1 MAAPPIVVERF
12 RVEHGSGFTMSV
24 ISLPD
29 RRAAGN
35 QIVRFVYQRHLEAVL
50 YGRVEGTSGPIWKL
64 MNQSGMGSTAMPVN
78 KASTT
83 SGVLTDAEYT
93 ALMAEFRSS
102 LPGDMVDPS
111 SLGRIRNCTII
122 PVAAAASIVRT
133 FGRSGPS
140 MAWLRAFNQPVPQA
154 WQLVEEQEENDA
166 AGEAD
171 LVLNEQLDEQGFE
184 AEDFSFADELT
195 MMATFS
201 TDQEDDERLKTYILQ
216 RVPPLLKSDLDLY
229 LLARTATFAA
239 RRHGG
244 AVQSISAESDRTAL
258 LRFYGYLERM
268 QRVPAGAD
276 LYISLLCRAD
286 LGDLVEG
293 YATWLQNN
301 QRCKFSTI
309 ANYLNGLVS
318 LTNYAYANFEPAAA
332 VLNMEPNPLTQLINL
347 RAQAETASKT
357 QQLYDKRV
365 GGWLEWE
372 DVQKARVAAMNKLND
387 AAVGGTAVAKMSLLR
402 DAAAISLLS
411 LIPPDRVGCIRKLK
425 LSHTLKRKEG
435 GGWMMDLSKQRDGH
449 KTSRFY
455 GPFAASL
462 PAELT
467 AILDRYAIALELE
480 VGGENA
486 YLFHPPHGSNDRP
499 MESAAWTGW
508 VKRLFKRHHGE
519 EVAPKTLRSSFI
531 TWLRGQ
537 DAAPQILKSAAHA
550 MKHSETRQASSDY
563 DQESDDRL
571 VKAAYEFNLTFAAG
585 FAAAEVALA
594 VAGGEGGS
602 SSAPPPLLPPAPPPL
617 PPPPAPQ
624 QQVTVGGTHI
634 LPPIAA
640 TDLTTQ
646 LADIG
651 FARSAASKNGDCYP
665 LSAMAGFEIP
675 AYAARNP
682 TAQTTAR
689 VRQLRQG
696 SIELLVADT
705 VGGVDSAVF
714 LASEKLPADA
724 HAAAAAMANWREPG
738 FWFANDGNKSASFQF
753 GVAAKLERP
762 VVVIEKMGKT
772 FLDPARIYGA
782 RDATTG
788 ELIHSVEMPG
798 APETVPSYGML
809 PIADLLAK
817 LQSSPTGY
825 SLVEFN
831 GSNHFNPWLLKPSL
845 RKAAAAAADLG
856 VESDDHADGKA
867 DVENDDKE
875 VSEADEDDAWDAE
888 SIGGAAEVAGEE
900 SGAAEAAVKEGGEEA
915 AGEEDGEEAAGEEDG
930 DECGEWVQIEGA
942 PFIATL
948 VRGGPRTTA
957 PTRTYEVTIPFNSD
971 TAPIYV
977 GGKVKF
983 PVVAGAPA
991 DGIVCDF
998 PESWPESSKELTFT
1012 LKLDRAGATEDSV
1025 TINNALYL
1033 KGKAEDKEAQLAT
1046 EPNPPAPPTPLEQP
1060 LPPPL
1065 EQPAPE
1071 AVLPDVVRS
1080 STRSRKRARLSHP
1093 PSEAVASE
1101 PVEPLPTIVDHL
1113 EDSADLS
1120 IGLAVL
1126 AYGRSPGGDWMQYRA
1141 VIKAFRDRA
1150 PYVVVKYTTDMA
1162 GNALRLLLPSPITAY
1177 LSRTDIEL
1185 L

>member
-1 MAAPPIVVERF
+1 
-12 RVEHGSGFTMSV
+12 
-24 ISLPD
+24 
-29 RRAAGN
+29 
-35 QIVRFVYQRHLEAVL
+35 
-50 YGRVEGTSGPIWKL
+50 
-64 MNQSGMGSTAMPVN
+64 
-78 KASTT
+78 
-83 SGVLTDAEYT
+83 
-93 ALMAEFRSS
+93 
-102 LPGDMVDPS
+102 
-111 SLGRIRNCTII
+111 
-122 PVAAAASIVRT
+122 
-133 FGRSGPS
+133 
-140 MAWLRAFNQPVPQA
+140 
-154 WQLVEEQEENDA
+154 
-166 AGEAD
+166 
-171 LVLNEQLDEQGFE
+171 
-184 AEDFSFADELT
+184 
-195 MMATFS
+195 
-201 TDQEDDERLKTYILQ
+201 
-216 RVPPLLKSDLDLY
+216 
-229 LLARTATFAA
+229 
-239 RRHGG
+239 
-244 AVQSISAESDRTAL
+244 
-258 LRFYGYLERM
+258 
-268 QRVPAGAD
+268 
-276 LYISLLCRAD
+276 
-286 LGDLVEG
+286 
-293 YATWLQNN
+293 
-301 QRCKFSTI
+301 
-309 ANYLNGLVS
+309 
-318 LTNYAYANFEPAAA
+318 
-332 VLNMEPNPLTQLINL
+332 
-347 RAQAETASKT
+347 
-357 QQLYDKRV
+357 
-365 GGWLEWE
+365 
-372 DVQKARVAAMNKLND
+372 
-387 AAVGGTAVAKMSLLR
+387 
-402 DAAAISLLS
+402 
-411 LIPPDRVGCIRKLK
+411 
-425 LSHTLKRKEG
+425 
-435 GGWMMDLSKQRDGH
+435 
-449 KTSRFY
+449 
-455 GPFAASL
+455 
-462 PAELT
+462 
-467 AILDRYAIALELE
+467 
-480 VGGENA
+480 
-486 YLFHPPHGSNDRP
+486 
-499 MESAAWTGW
+499 
-508 VKRLFKRHHGE
+508 
-519 EVAPKTLRSSFI
+519 
-531 TWLRGQ
+531 
-537 DAAPQILKSAAHA
+537 
-550 MKHSETRQASSDY
+550 
-563 DQESDDRL
+563 
-571 VKAAYEFNLTFAAG
+571 
-585 FAAAEVALA
+585 
-594 VAGGEGGS
+594 
-602 SSAPPPLLPPAPPPL
+602 
-617 PPPPAPQ
+617 
-624 QQVTVGGTHI
+624 
-634 LPPIAA
+634 
-640 TDLTTQ
+640 
-646 LADIG
+646 
-651 FARSAASKNGDCYP
+651 
-665 LSAMAGFEIP
+665 MAGFEIP

-705 VGGVDSAVF
+705 VGGIDSAVF

-900 SGAAEAAVKEGGEEA
+900 SGAAEAAGEEGGEEA

-930 DECGEWVQIEGA
+930 DEGGEWVQIEGA

-948 VRGGPRTTA
+948 IRGGPRTTA

-1046 EPNPPAPPTPLEQP
+1046 EPDPPAPPTPLEQP

>member
-1 MAAPPIVVERF
+1 
-12 RVEHGSGFTMSV
+12 
-24 ISLPD
+24 
-29 RRAAGN
+29 
-35 QIVRFVYQRHLEAVL
+35 
-50 YGRVEGTSGPIWKL
+50 
-64 MNQSGMGSTAMPVN
+64 
-78 KASTT
+78 
-83 SGVLTDAEYT
+83 
-93 ALMAEFRSS
+93 
-102 LPGDMVDPS
+102 
-111 SLGRIRNCTII
+111 
-122 PVAAAASIVRT
+122 
-133 FGRSGPS
+133 
-140 MAWLRAFNQPVPQA
+140 
-154 WQLVEEQEENDA
+154 
-166 AGEAD
+166 
-171 LVLNEQLDEQGFE
+171 
-184 AEDFSFADELT
+184 
-195 MMATFS
+195 
-201 TDQEDDERLKTYILQ
+201 
-216 RVPPLLKSDLDLY
+216 
-229 LLARTATFAA
+229 
-239 RRHGG
+239 
-244 AVQSISAESDRTAL
+244 
-258 LRFYGYLERM
+258 
-268 QRVPAGAD
+268 
-276 LYISLLCRAD
+276 
-286 LGDLVEG
+286 
-293 YATWLQNN
+293 
-301 QRCKFSTI
+301 
-309 ANYLNGLVS
+309 
-318 LTNYAYANFEPAAA
+318 
-332 VLNMEPNPLTQLINL
+332 
-347 RAQAETASKT
+347 
-357 QQLYDKRV
+357 
-365 GGWLEWE
+365 
-372 DVQKARVAAMNKLND
+372 
-387 AAVGGTAVAKMSLLR
+387 MSLLR

-411 LIPPDRVGCIRKLK
+411 LIPPDRVGCIRKLR
-425 LSHTLKRKEG
+425 LAHTLKRKEG
-435 GGWMMDLSKQRDGH
+435 GGWMMDLSKARDGH

-467 AILDRYAIALELE
+467 PILDRYAIALELE

-486 YLFHPPHGSNDRP
+486 YLFHPPQGSSERP

-550 MKHSETRQASSDY
+550 MKHSEARQASSDY

-585 FAAAEVALA
+585 FAAAEVAPA

-602 SSAPPPLLPPAPPPL
+602 SSAPPPFPPPPPPPPL
-617 PPPPAPQ
+617 PPPPQ
-624 QQVTVGGTHI
+624 QQVIVGGTHI
-634 LPPIAA
+634 LPPVTV

-689 VRQLRQG
+689 VRQLRQD

-772 FLDPARIYGA
+772 YLDPARIYGA

-798 APETVPSYGML
+798 APETVPSYELL

-845 RKAAAAAADLG
+845 RKAVTKEAVTGGEEAAVEAGGEEAAG
-856 VESDDHADGKA
+856 EEG
-867 DVENDDKE
+867 
-875 VSEADEDDAWDAE
+875 
-888 SIGGAAEVAGEE
+888 GGAAEV
-900 SGAAEAAVKEGGEEA
+900 AVKEGGEEA
-915 AGEEDGEEAAGEEDG
+915 AGEEGGEEAAGEEDG
-930 DECGEWVQIEGA
+930 DEGGEWVQIEGA

-957 PTRTYEVTIPFNSD
+957 PTRTYEVTIPFDSD

-1046 EPNPPAPPTPLEQP
+1046 EPDPPAPPAPLEQP

-1093 PSEAVASE
+1093 SSEAAASE

-1120 IGLAVL
+1120 IGLVVL
-1126 AYGRSPGGDWMQYRA
+1126 AYGRSPGGDWTKYRA

-1150 PYVVVKYTTDMA
+1150 PYVVVKYTTDMS

>member
-1 MAAPPIVVERF
+1 MVVPRTTLLL
-12 RVEHGSGFTMSV
+12 VVQHG
-24 ISLPD
+24 
-29 RRAAGN
+29 R
-35 QIVRFVYQRHLEAVL
+35 
-50 YGRVEGTSGPIWKL
+50 
-64 MNQSGMGSTAMPVN
+64 
-78 KASTT
+78 
-83 SGVLTDAEYT
+83 
-93 ALMAEFRSS
+93 
-102 LPGDMVDPS
+102 
-111 SLGRIRNCTII
+111 
-122 PVAAAASIVRT
+122 
-133 FGRSGPS
+133 
-140 MAWLRAFNQPVPQA
+140 
-154 WQLVEEQEENDA
+154 
-166 AGEAD
+166 
-171 LVLNEQLDEQGFE
+171 
-184 AEDFSFADELT
+184 
-195 MMATFS
+195 
-201 TDQEDDERLKTYILQ
+201 
-216 RVPPLLKSDLDLY
+216 
-229 LLARTATFAA
+229 
-239 RRHGG
+239 
-244 AVQSISAESDRTAL
+244 
-258 LRFYGYLERM
+258 
-268 QRVPAGAD
+268 
-276 LYISLLCRAD
+276 
-286 LGDLVEG
+286 
-293 YATWLQNN
+293 
-301 QRCKFSTI
+301 
-309 ANYLNGLVS
+309 
-318 LTNYAYANFEPAAA
+318 
-332 VLNMEPNPLTQLINL
+332 
-347 RAQAETASKT
+347 
-357 QQLYDKRV
+357 
-365 GGWLEWE
+365 
-372 DVQKARVAAMNKLND
+372 
-387 AAVGGTAVAKMSLLR
+387 VAKMSLLR

-585 FAAAEVALA
+585 FAAAEVAPA
-594 VAGGEGGS
+594 VTGGEGAS
-602 SSAPPPLLPPAPPPL
+602 SSAPPPLPPPAPPPL

-624 QQVTVGGTHI
+624 QQVIVGGTHI
-634 LPPIAA
+634 LPPVAV
-640 TDLTTQ
+640 TELTTQ

-705 VGGVDSAVF
+705 VGGIDSSVF

-930 DECGEWVQIEGA
+930 DEGGEWVQIEGA

-957 PTRTYEVTIPFNSD
+957 PTRTYEVTIPFDSD

-983 PVVAGAPA
+983 PVVPGAPA

-998 PESWPESSKELTFT
+998 PESWPEGSTELTFT

-1025 TINNALYL
+1025 TINTALYL
-1033 KGKAEDKEAQLAT
+1033 KGNAEDKGAQLAT
-1046 EPNPPAPPTPLEQP
+1046 EPDPLAPPTPLEQP

-1162 GNALRLLLPSPITAY
+1162 GNALRLVLPSPITAY

>member
-184 AEDFSFADELT
+184 AEDLSFADELT

-216 RVPPLLKSDLDLY
+216 RVPPLLKSDLDMY

-239 RRHGG
+239 RRQGG

-268 QRVPAGAD
+268 QRVPEGAD

-318 LTNYAYANFEPAAA
+318 LTHYAYANFEPAAA

-372 DVQKARVAAMNKLND
+372 DVQKARVAAMQKLNG
-387 AAVGGTAVAKMSLLR
+387 AALGGTSAARMSLLR

-411 LIPPDRVGCIRKLK
+411 LIPPDRVGCIRKLR
-425 LSHTLKRKEG
+425 LAHTLKRKDG

-480 VGGENA
+480 IGGENA

-550 MKHSETRQASSDY
+550 MKHSEARQASSDY

-585 FAAAEVALA
+585 FAAAEVAPA
-594 VAGGEGGS
+594 VAGGEGAS
-602 SSAPPPLLPPAPPPL
+602 SSVPPTPPLPPPPL

-624 QQVTVGGTHI
+624 QQVIVGGTHI
-634 LPPIAA
+634 LPPVSV
-640 TDLTTQ
+640 TELTTQ
-646 LADIG
+646 LGEIG
-651 FARSAASKNGDCYP
+651 FARSGASKNGDCYP

-705 VGGVDSAVF
+705 VGGIDSAVF

-738 FWFANDGNKSASFQF
+738 FWFANDGNKSASFQL

-845 RKAAAAAADLG
+845 RKA
-856 VESDDHADGKA
+856 VVRET
-867 DVENDDKE
+867 VT
-875 VSEADEDDAWDAE
+875 
-888 SIGGAAEVAGEE
+888 GGE
-900 SGAAEAAVKEGGEEA
+900 EAAVEAGGEEA
-915 AGEEDGEEAAGEEDG
+915 AGEEGGAAEAAGEEGAEEAAGEEDGKEAAGEEDG
-930 DECGEWVQIEGA
+930 DEGGEWVQIEGA

-948 VRGGPRTTA
+948 IRGGPRTTA
-957 PTRTYEVTIPFNSD
+957 PTRAYEVTIPFNSD

-1046 EPNPPAPPTPLEQP
+1046 EPDPPAPPTPLEQP

-1093 PSEAVASE
+1093 ASEAVASE

-1126 AYGRSPGGDWMQYRA
+1126 AYGRSPGGEWMQYRA

>member
-1 MAAPPIVVERF
+1 MI
-12 RVEHGSGFTMSV
+12 
-24 ISLPD
+24 
-29 RRAAGN
+29 
-35 QIVRFVYQRHLEAVL
+35 
-50 YGRVEGTSGPIWKL
+50 
-64 MNQSGMGSTAMPVN
+64 
-78 KASTT
+78 
-83 SGVLTDAEYT
+83 
-93 ALMAEFRSS
+93 
-102 LPGDMVDPS
+102 
-111 SLGRIRNCTII
+111 
-122 PVAAAASIVRT
+122 
-133 FGRSGPS
+133 
-140 MAWLRAFNQPVPQA
+140 
-154 WQLVEEQEENDA
+154 
-166 AGEAD
+166 
-171 LVLNEQLDEQGFE
+171 
-184 AEDFSFADELT
+184 
-195 MMATFS
+195 
-201 TDQEDDERLKTYILQ
+201 
-216 RVPPLLKSDLDLY
+216 
-229 LLARTATFAA
+229 
-239 RRHGG
+239 
-244 AVQSISAESDRTAL
+244 
-258 LRFYGYLERM
+258 
-268 QRVPAGAD
+268 
-276 LYISLLCRAD
+276 
-286 LGDLVEG
+286 
-293 YATWLQNN
+293 
-301 QRCKFSTI
+301 
-309 ANYLNGLVS
+309 
-318 LTNYAYANFEPAAA
+318 
-332 VLNMEPNPLTQLINL
+332 
-347 RAQAETASKT
+347 
-357 QQLYDKRV
+357 
-365 GGWLEWE
+365 
-372 DVQKARVAAMNKLND
+372 
-387 AAVGGTAVAKMSLLR
+387 
-402 DAAAISLLS
+402 
-411 LIPPDRVGCIRKLK
+411 
-425 LSHTLKRKEG
+425 
-435 GGWMMDLSKQRDGH
+435 
-449 KTSRFY
+449 
-455 GPFAASL
+455 
-462 PAELT
+462 
-467 AILDRYAIALELE
+467 
-480 VGGENA
+480 
-486 YLFHPPHGSNDRP
+486 
-499 MESAAWTGW
+499 
-508 VKRLFKRHHGE
+508 
-519 EVAPKTLRSSFI
+519 
-531 TWLRGQ
+531 
-537 DAAPQILKSAAHA
+537 
-550 MKHSETRQASSDY
+550 
-563 DQESDDRL
+563 
-571 VKAAYEFNLTFAAG
+571 
-585 FAAAEVALA
+585 
-594 VAGGEGGS
+594 
-602 SSAPPPLLPPAPPPL
+602 
-617 PPPPAPQ
+617 
-624 QQVTVGGTHI
+624 VGGTHI
-634 LPPIAA
+634 LPPVAI
-640 TDLTTQ
+640 TELTTQ
-646 LADIG
+646 LGELG
-651 FARSAASKNGDCYP
+651 FARSGASKNGDCYP

-689 VRQLRQG
+689 VRQLRQD

-705 VGGVDSAVF
+705 VGGIDSAVF

-845 RKAAAAAADLG
+845 RKAVIKETVTGGEKAA
-856 VESDDHADGKA
+856 VEAGG
-867 DVENDDKE
+867 E
-875 VSEADEDDAWDAE
+875 EA
-888 SIGGAAEVAGEE
+888 AGEE
-900 SGAAEAAVKEGGEEA
+900 GGGASEVAVKGGGEEAAGEEGAEEAAGEEGGEEA
-915 AGEEDGEEAAGEEDG
+915 AGEEDG
-930 DECGEWVQIEGA
+930 DEGGEWVQIEGA

-957 PTRTYEVTIPFNSD
+957 PTRTYEVTIPFDSD

-991 DGIVCDF
+991 NGIVCDF

-1046 EPNPPAPPTPLEQP
+1046 EPDPPAPPTPLEQP

-1093 PSEAVASE
+1093 SSEVVDSE

-1126 AYGRSPGGDWMQYRA
+1126 AYGRSPGGEWMQYRA

>member
-1 MAAPPIVVERF
+1 
-12 RVEHGSGFTMSV
+12 
-24 ISLPD
+24 
-29 RRAAGN
+29 
-35 QIVRFVYQRHLEAVL
+35 
-50 YGRVEGTSGPIWKL
+50 
-64 MNQSGMGSTAMPVN
+64 
-78 KASTT
+78 
-83 SGVLTDAEYT
+83 
-93 ALMAEFRSS
+93 
-102 LPGDMVDPS
+102 
-111 SLGRIRNCTII
+111 
-122 PVAAAASIVRT
+122 
-133 FGRSGPS
+133 
-140 MAWLRAFNQPVPQA
+140 
-154 WQLVEEQEENDA
+154 
-166 AGEAD
+166 
-171 LVLNEQLDEQGFE
+171 
-184 AEDFSFADELT
+184 

-216 RVPPLLKSDLDLY
+216 RVPPLLKSDLDMY

-239 RRHGG
+239 RRQGG

-318 LTNYAYANFEPAAA
+318 LTHYAYANFEPAAA

-372 DVQKARVAAMNKLND
+372 DVQKARVAAMQKLNG
-387 AAVGGTAVAKMSLLR
+387 AALGGTPAARMSLLR

-411 LIPPDRVGCIRKLK
+411 LIPPDRVGCIRKLR

-550 MKHSETRQASSDY
+550 MKHSEARQASSDY

-585 FAAAEVALA
+585 FAAAEVAPA
-594 VAGGEGGS
+594 VAGGEGAS
-602 SSAPPPLLPPAPPPL
+602 SSVPPTPPLPPPPL

-624 QQVTVGGTHI
+624 QQVIVGGTHI
-634 LPPIAA
+634 LPPVSV
-640 TDLTTQ
+640 TELTTQ
-646 LADIG
+646 LGEIG
-651 FARSAASKNGDCYP
+651 FARSGASKNGDCYP

-705 VGGVDSAVF
+705 VGGIDSAVF

-738 FWFANDGNKSASFQF
+738 FWFANDGNKSASFQL

-845 RKAAAAAADLG
+845 RKAVIKETVTAAAAADLG
-856 VESDDHADGKA
+856 VESDGHADGKA
-867 DVENDDKE
+867 DVENDDRE

-888 SIGGAAEVAGEE
+888 SMGGGEEAAVEAGGEEVAGEE
-900 SGAAEAAVKEGGEEA
+900 GGGASEAAGEKGGEEA
-915 AGEEDGEEAAGEEDG
+915 AGEEGAEEAAGEEDG
-930 DECGEWVQIEGA
+930 DEGGEWVQIEGA

-948 VRGGPRTTA
+948 IRGGPRTTA

-998 PESWPESSKELTFT
+998 PGSWPESSKELTFT

-1046 EPNPPAPPTPLEQP
+1046 EPDPPAPPTPLEQP

-1065 EQPAPE
+1065 V
-1071 AVLPDVVRS
+1071 AV
-1080 STRSRKRARLSHP
+1080 
-1093 PSEAVASE
+1093 
-1101 PVEPLPTIVDHL
+1101 
-1113 EDSADLS
+1113 
-1120 IGLAVL
+1120 
-1126 AYGRSPGGDWMQYRA
+1126 
-1141 VIKAFRDRA
+1141 
-1150 PYVVVKYTTDMA
+1150 
-1162 GNALRLLLPSPITAY
+1162 
-1177 LSRTDIEL
+1177 
-1185 L
+1185 